1 MTTQS
6 SSSGGADAGR
16 VTPSQLTAVV
26 HLVRHGEVANPQ
38 GILYGRLPGFRLSED
53 GQVMAKT
60 AADFMA
66 GRDVVVLRSS
76 PLERAAQTAE
86 PIAEQVGLPIEVDD
100 RLIQPW
106 NHFEGLKVGVGDGS
120 LRAPRHSVNF

>member
-53 GQVMAKT
+53 GQVMAKA

-66 GRDVVVLRSS
+66 GRDGAVLRSS
-76 PLERAAQTAE
+76 PLERAVQTAD
-86 PIAEQVGLPIEVDD
+86 PIAEQVGLPFAVAD
-100 RLIQPW
+100 RLTQPSH
-106 NHFEGLKVGVGDGS
+106 HFKRLNAGLAHGS
-120 LRAPRHSVNF
+120 PR